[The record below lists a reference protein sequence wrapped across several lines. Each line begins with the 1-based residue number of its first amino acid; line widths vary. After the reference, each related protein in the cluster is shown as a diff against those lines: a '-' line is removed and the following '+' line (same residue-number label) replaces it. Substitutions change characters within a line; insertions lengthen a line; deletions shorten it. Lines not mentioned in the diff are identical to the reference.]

1 MTLSPVFILQSLY
14 FHSLKFCLTNCN
26 FKLCLDTFSSANEVD
41 KFYKFV
47 FFLGVKNADEAELRQ
62 VASEPVD
69 LNVYNVNDFPLLS
82 KLVTRLVHILCRR
95 IEDRGIS
102 KRSPHICLPTDCL
115 SVCSNWMYSHLKWKI
130 CHLKVGFVVFLG
142 MEPAPTTQPGL
153 SFPSPTDLR
162 FSQLGSRQVK
172 LHWTNTAQPVQQYRV
187 VYHSAESQSP
197 QEVRTTLLH
206 LGMHDI

>member
-102 KRSPHICLPTDCL
+102 KRSPSVYLRADCL
-115 SVCSNWMYSHLKWKI
+115 SVCSN
-130 CHLKVGFVVFLG
+130 
-142 MEPAPTTQPGL
+142 
-153 SFPSPTDLR
+153 
-162 FSQLGSRQVK
+162 
-172 LHWTNTAQPVQQYRV
+172 
-187 VYHSAESQSP
+187 
-197 QEVRTTLLH
+197 
-206 LGMHDI
+206 